1 MHTDNLKM
9 VRKTGKKHWLSW
21 IKENVGWLVGLLTI
35 VGTIFT
41 FGRWTA
47 SLEYKAEINEI
58 NAQHYREITSLRDE
72 QLRELLQLQYQKQE
86 IQNELNI
93 LKNTL
98 LKEEEVRHE

>member
-1 MHTDNLKM
+1 M
-9 VRKTGKKHWLSW
+9 VRNTHTEQKKGYSW
-21 IKENVGWLVGLLTI
+21 IKGNVGWIVGLLTI
-35 VGTIFT
+35 AGAIFSL
-41 FGRWTA
+41 GRWTA

-86 IQNELNI
+86 VQNELNI

-98 LKEEEVRHE
+98 RKEKEVRHE

>member
-1 MHTDNLKM
+1 M
-9 VRKTGKKHWLSW
+9 VRKTETKQKVWFSW

-35 VGTIFT
+35 AGAIFSL
-41 FGRWTA
+41 GRWTA

-72 QLRELLQLQYQKQE
+72 QLRELLQLQSQKQE

-98 LKEEEVRHE
+98 RKEEEVSHE

>member
-1 MHTDNLKM
+1 M
-9 VRKTGKKHWLSW
+9 VRKTETKQKVWFSW

-35 VGTIFT
+35 AGAIFS

-47 SLEYKAEINEI
+47 SLEFKAEINEI

-72 QLRELLQLQYQKQE
+72 QLRELLQLQSQKQE

-98 LKEEEVRHE
+98 RKEEEVNHE